1 MPDQAI
7 RSDEHINGAHVV
19 LGRERGLRSFDDS
32 TGKLP
37 TICGKS
43 WVILSSDFTSGLRHS
58 LSDFHQV
65 IADFGDGE
73 HRNRRLAG
81 PLLERRGRD
90 CNEAARQ
97 FMTH

>member
-1 MPDQAI
+1 MGNLI
-7 RSDEHINGAHVV
+7 V
-19 LGRERGLRSFDDS
+19 
-32 TGKLP
+32 
-37 TICGKS
+37 
-43 WVILSSDFTSGLRHS
+43 DFKSGLRHS

-81 PLLERRGRD
+81 PLGGVCGRD

-97 FMTH
+97 FMTLSRHQIEKCARYRDPDVTMHSVPMLADRPSDHGSNR